1 MKRYTTQISNKQLVL
16 VSEDQKEIGRIVEL
30 NKFFSSGHYIIF
42 NSRSYD
48 IKNVGF
54 LKNDAEL
61 FNSKGVIYFT
71 DLGKERIIK
80 SGADVRIYNF
90 KLSKTNQLFEKGKL
104 LIEIITEEKKKLK
117 YPTYHVEVDES
128 VDDLLALFF
137 LHYSTQEFSSIGGDG
152 D

>member
-1 MKRYTTQISNKQLVL
+1 M
-16 VSEDQKEIGRIVEL
+16 

-42 NSRSYD
+42 NSRSFD

-61 FNSKGVIYFT
+61 FNSRGIIYFT

-90 KLSKTNQLFEKGKL
+90 KLGKANQLFEKGKL

-137 LHYSTQEFSSIGGDG
+137 LHYSTQDFSSIGGDG

>member
-1 MKRYTTQISNKQLVL
+1 M
-16 VSEDQKEIGRIVEL
+16 
-30 NKFFSSGHYIIF
+30 NKFFSSGCYIIF

-48 IKNVGF
+48 IRNVGF

-71 DLGKERIIK
+71 DFGKERIIK

-104 LIEIITEEKKKLK
+104 LMEVITEEKKNLK
-117 YPTYHVEVDES
+117 YHLYYVEVDEF
-128 VDDLLALFF
+128 VDDLLVLFF
-137 LHYSTQEFSSIGGDG
+137 LHYSTREFSSIGGDG

>member
-1 MKRYTTQISNKQLVL
+1 MFKKYTARVYDKLIALISEN
-16 VSEDQKEIGRIVEL
+16 QKEIGRIVEIS
-30 NKFFSSGHYIIF
+30 KFFSSKHYIIF

-48 IKNVGF
+48 IRNVGF

-80 SGADVRIYNF
+80 SGEEVRIYHF
-90 KLSKTNQLFEKGKL
+90 KLDKTNRLSEKGKL
-104 LIEIITEEKKKLK
+104 LMEIGIDKNRHKDSI
-117 YPTYHVEVDES
+117 YYVEADDS
-128 VDDLLALFF
+128 VDDLLILFF
-137 LHYSTQEFSSIGGDG
+137 LYYSTQEFNSIGGDG

>member
-1 MKRYTTQISNKQLVL
+1 MKKYTTQLIKKQFALI
-16 VSEDQKEIGRIVEL
+16 SEDKKEIGRIVEM
-30 NKFFSSGHYIIF
+30 NKIFYSEHYIIF

-71 DLGKERIIK
+71 DLQKERIIK
-80 SGADVRIYNF
+80 SGENVKIYNF
-90 KLSKTNQLFEKGKL
+90 KLSKTNQLFEKGNL
-104 LIEIITEEKKKLK
+104 LIEIKEEKNKVF
-117 YPTYHVEVDES
+117 YIESDDS
-128 VDDLLALFF
+128 VDDLLILFF
-137 LHYSTQEFSSIGGDG
+137 LHYSTQEFNSIGGDG